1 MGDSS
6 NGGGLERS
14 QSATASGSSGTFG
27 GSTLSYGD
35 SGTRSRSTTMET
47 EVEEDGGDG
56 FDMEEVYG
64 IRESRFKGSFGATPT
79 TNDQDDSQSST
90 RTVTQGLKR
99 AFEFDE
105 PTTTLSKTSREESDE
120 EMEDTEDEEETEG
133 VEAMSMEF
141 KIPRVGG
148 YRPIVGRRGLA
159 KTQSL
164 PASVFSSG
172 HF

>member
-1 MGDSS
+1 MWDMGSPA

-14 QSATASGSSGTFG
+14 QSATASGSGIFG
-27 GSTLSYGD
+27 GSALSYGD
-35 SGTRSRSTTMET
+35 SGRRSRSTTMET
-47 EVEEDGGDG
+47 EVEEGDG

-64 IRESRFKGSFGATPT
+64 GRESGFKGSFGGT
-79 TNDQDDSQSST
+79 TSDQEDSQDST

-105 PTTTLSKTSREESDE
+105 PTTSTTKTFRTEEDDK

-148 YRPIVGRRGLA
+148 YRPIAGRRGLS